1 MKYKKTACIVLLLL
15 VCITQVNAQTD
26 IPYTIS
32 KQTIKIDNNGD
43 ATVDVSY
50 GPLPLSTYNLVVN
63 AFKPNPAMLT
73 RSFERATD
81 RELTTIQM
89 PVFDDMNRLI
99 KFKWKIT
106 GYAKIVDEYE
116 NRDVWEI
123 NIPENSIFVISKDNL
138 FVFAAPSIDPLTKDV
153 MIEIYNVILPANS
166 VNAEYNKRIGTLSY
180 ELASP
185 TEHGRPKLTIDLK
198 CKDEIMP
205 AIYKVYG
212 KPELKYWL
220 AKTIIKH
227 EGGDTIYNVKI
238 SYKLGKYMDWTLNNI
253 YYKLVP
259 NQTIVDVLYPCLS
272 SEITKITTE
281 TPAILQ
287 VKINYEINGKEY
299 EKIKS
304 YRLSILGINDVVY
317 SDLPPNEISGWYD
330 AFENYWVLAAFVTP
344 NEKTL
349 NKFAKDATR
358 GIGSAL
364 SDDNAISAMEAIYNA
379 ICNEGIGYITEPPAF
394 WSGKVT
400 KQYVQYPKDTLD
412 RKAGTCID
420 LAILYASACEAVGL
434 RAYIALVPG
443 HAFPIIELPESG
455 QWVPVEMTGVPDT
468 SFDDAWDYGVRE
480 YNEYIAN
487 GYNYYL
493 IDIQE
498 LWKEGVT
505 PPW

>member
-166 VNAEYNKRIGTLSY
+166 VNAEYNKRTGTLSY

-185 TEHGRPKLTIDLK
+185 TAHGRPKLTIDLK
-198 CKDEIMP
+198 
-205 AIYKVYG
+205 G
-212 KPELKYWL
+212 
-220 AKTIIKH
+220 
-227 EGGDTIYNVKI
+227 
-238 SYKLGKYMDWTLNNI
+238 
-253 YYKLVP
+253 
-259 NQTIVDVLYPCLS
+259 
-272 SEITKITTE
+272 
-281 TPAILQ
+281 
-287 VKINYEINGKEY
+287 
-299 EKIKS
+299 
-304 YRLSILGINDVVY
+304 
-317 SDLPPNEISGWYD
+317 
-330 AFENYWVLAAFVTP
+330 
-344 NEKTL
+344 
-349 NKFAKDATR
+349 
-358 GIGSAL
+358 
-364 SDDNAISAMEAIYNA
+364 
-379 ICNEGIGYITEPPAF
+379 
-394 WSGKVT
+394 
-400 KQYVQYPKDTLD
+400 
-412 RKAGTCID
+412 
-420 LAILYASACEAVGL
+420 
-434 RAYIALVPG
+434 
-443 HAFPIIELPESG
+443 
-455 QWVPVEMTGVPDT
+455 
-468 SFDDAWDYGVRE
+468 
-480 YNEYIAN
+480 
-487 GYNYYL
+487 
-493 IDIQE
+493 
-498 LWKEGVT
+498 
-505 PPW
+505 